1 MGKGSNL
8 KSLLL
13 VEVFVEVAEVNTEA
27 LNIKSCQPR
36 QKHCRGK
43 AEAKCTFI
51 ELVTSAFYLPA
62 KNAEIRGLHFFIV
75 ENTCYT

>member
-1 MGKGSNL
+1 MGKRSNL

-13 VEVFVEVAEVNTEA
+13 VEVFAEVAEANTEA
-27 LNIKSCQPR
+27 LNIKPCQPR

-51 ELVTSAFYLPA
+51 ELP
-62 KNAEIRGLHFFIV
+62 RHFI
-75 ENTCYT
+75 CRDKKC

>member
-13 VEVFVEVAEVNTEA
+13 VEVFAEVAEINTEA
-27 LNIKSCQPR
+27 LDTKSCQPQK

-43 AEAKCTFI
+43 AEAKWI
-51 ELVTSAFYLPA
+51 L
-62 KNAEIRGLHFFIV
+62 I
-75 ENTCYT
+75 